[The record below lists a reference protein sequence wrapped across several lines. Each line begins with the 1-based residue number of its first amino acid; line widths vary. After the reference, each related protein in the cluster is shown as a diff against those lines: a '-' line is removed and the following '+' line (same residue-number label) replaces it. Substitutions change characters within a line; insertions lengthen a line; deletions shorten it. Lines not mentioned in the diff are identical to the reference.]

1 VVLPQVLSAGI
12 DRVEVNGQVVAHDD
26 DGNFNVDLECPEVGP
41 FVVTATVFADD
52 ADATSVSADVM
63 LDCQAADTPTGTPT
77 PTPTETPV
85 ATATDTPTTTPT
97 DTPSPTPSETETAT
111 PTSTPTRI
119 PEGVIVDIRPND
131 VPNPVQVDS
140 RGVIPVAVLGS
151 DDFDANA
158 VDRTS
163 LRFGPAA
170 APAIHTALK
179 DVNGD
184 GILDLLGHFRTRAT
198 GIAAGDT
205 EACLGGQTLA
215 GESFMGCD
223 AIVTVP

>member
-1 VVLPQVLSAGI
+1 
-12 DRVEVNGQVVAHDD
+12 
-26 DGNFNVDLECPEVGP
+26 
-41 FVVTATVFADD
+41 
-52 ADATSVSADVM
+52 
-63 LDCQAADTPTGTPT
+63 
-77 PTPTETPV
+77 
-85 ATATDTPTTTPT
+85 
-97 DTPSPTPSETETAT
+97 
-111 PTSTPTRI
+111 
-119 PEGVIVDIRPND
+119 VIVDIRPND
-131 VPNPVQVDS
+131 VPNPVQIGS

-151 DDFDANA
+151 DDFDASA

-223 AIVTVP
+223 AIVTVPWSLSEKRGPGHRIPDAPPARRRLLSWYLPMQLE